1 MDRAKVEELRPVE
14 HFTGRSLVGLLVVAG
29 LGSGFGLLL
38 MLVRFTWG
46 PLYRLDHGTADGLN
60 HIVSAHHPLVVVLSA
75 ITNLGGRAITVW
87 LVVIGIISLL
97 IRGQRRLAAY
107 LVVTGVGA
115 LMLDPALKLIVGRL
129 RPVVD
134 VPVASAPGNSFPS
147 GHALGTTVAYG
158 ALLLIFLP
166 VLSRRLRTVAI
177 WGFASIVVLVDFT
190 RVALGVHYI
199 SDVLAGTLL
208 GLAWLGVTA
217 YAFRLW
223 RREVGKP
230 VPPITE
236 GIEPEAAD
244 EIAPAPQE
252 HHMLPHPRVGVA
264 EIVTGWV
271 LIFGVLFVFG
281 MLVSRYTGGTFIR
294 TFDVAIPR
302 WFADHRTPLL
312 NDVSWW
318 LSKAGDTN
326 SILAVSLVVCPL
338 AVALLHR
345 WRPALFVALALFGEL
360 FLFLASAKA
369 VARDRPDVPQLDGTL
384 PTSSFPSG
392 HIAATICLYTAIALI
407 VMPRTNRWWRWLTV
421 VAAVVMPLAVASSRL
436 YRGMH
441 YPTDVMGAV
450 LLSALWITLLWW
462 VVRPDAGDTDAGD
475 TDAGDTD
482 AGDTDAEPATA
493 PAQSGRLA
501 VSTSVVGGPF
511 PVTPEEARR
520 RN

>member
-1 MDRAKVEELRPVE
+1 MAWKGRGRNVLRMDQAKVEQLRPVE
-14 HFTGRSLVGLLVVAG
+14 HFTGRSLVGLLAVTG
-29 LGSGFGLLL
+29 LGTGFGLML
-38 MLVRFTWG
+38 MLVRFKWG
-46 PLYRLDHGTADGLN
+46 PLYRLDHGAADELN
-60 HIVSAHHPLVVVLSA
+60 RIVSAHHPLVVVLSA

-87 LVVIGIISLL
+87 LVVIVAISLL
-97 IRGQRRLAAY
+97 IRGRRRLAAY

-134 VPVASAPGNSFPS
+134 APVASAPGNSFPS

-166 VLSRRLRTVAI
+166 VLSRRLRVVAI
-177 WGFASIVVLVDFT
+177 SAFALIVVLVDFT
-190 RVALGVHYI
+190 RVALGVHYV

-244 EIAPAPQE
+244 DIAPAPQE
-252 HHMLPHPRVGVA
+252 QHMLPHPRAGVA

-271 LIFGVLFVFG
+271 LIFGILFVFG
-281 MLVSRYTGGTFIR
+281 MLVSRYTGGTFIQ
-294 TFDVAIPR
+294 TLDVAIPR
-302 WFADHRTPLL
+302 WFADHRTPVLDGL
-312 NDVSWW
+312 SWW

-326 SILAVSLVVCPL
+326 SILAVSLVFCPL
-338 AVALLHR
+338 AVALLHQ

-360 FLFLASAKA
+360 GLFLAAAKA
-369 VARDRPDVPQLDGTL
+369 VSRSRPDVPHLDGSL

-392 HIAATICLYTAIALI
+392 HIAATICLYTAIVII
-407 VMPRTNRWWRWLTV
+407 VMPRTDRWWRWLTV
-421 VAAVVMPLAVASSRL
+421 VAAVVLPLAVAVSRL

-441 YPTDVMGAV
+441 YPTDVVGAI
-450 LLSALWITLLWW
+450 LLSAMWIALLWW
-462 VVRPDAGDTDAGD
+462 VVRPDSR
-475 TDAGDTD
+475 
-482 AGDTDAEPATA
+482 DTDAEPATA
-493 PAQSGRLA
+493 PAQSERLTA
-501 VSTSVVGGPF
+501 PA
-511 PVTPEEARR
+511 PAAKA
-520 RN
+520 